1 MLASLTRYEGWV
13 LSVVVML
20 IVAYDAWR
28 RSADPIAGRE
38 LARAGGSA
46 WRRWRRWWPRVQ
58 AAEANAIFYGC
69 LAMSGIAGWVVWNAV
84 IFRAPLYFQTGQFAR
99 PSLWVTHSDRAIG
112 HWGVSFMT
120 YLYAVADNTGY
131 AALALGTAGFAYY
144 MVRTRLRAESVAPL
158 ALTGFFPFF
167 VYALYSGQRPLHV
180 MQINGVLYNVRFGL
194 LMTLPTAIFFGF
206 LVTAIPRH
214 TRPWL
219 RGAAV
224 AALVLAAAASP
235 VRLDTLTEAVDFRA
249 STAEHA
255 NAAAAQWLRRHY
267 DGGKVLMESFGNET
281 VTFSSRIPVGQII
294 YEGSFRQWQPA
305 LAYPAGHGISWIYMR
320 RTPGS
325 QDDVFRRLHDTVLL
339 NSYRLVYEDRARL
352 IYERGVPALLPA
364 RSQHSRRHA
373 ARHSRRH
380 AASNHVYSLR

>member
-1 MLASLTRYEGWV
+1 
-13 LSVVVML
+13 
-20 IVAYDAWR
+20 
-28 RSADPIAGRE
+28 
-38 LARAGGSA
+38 
-46 WRRWRRWWPRVQ
+46 
-58 AAEANAIFYGC
+58 
-69 LAMSGIAGWVVWNAV
+69 
-84 IFRAPLYFQTGQFAR
+84 
-99 PSLWVTHSDRAIG
+99 
-112 HWGVSFMT
+112 
-120 YLYAVADNTGY
+120 VADNAGY
-131 AALALGTAGFAYY
+131 VALALGAAGFAYY
-144 MVRTRLRAESVAPL
+144 LVRTRLRAESIAPL

-206 LVTAIPRH
+206 LVTAIQPHAR
-214 TRPWL
+214 TWL
-219 RGAAV
+219 RRVVA
-224 AALVLAAAASP
+224 AALVLAAVESSAL
-235 VRLDTLTEAVDFRA
+235 VLRGGIDTLTEAVDFRA
-249 STAEHA
+249 STAEQA

-325 QDDVFRRLHDTVLL
+325 QDDVYRRLHDTVLL

-352 IYERGVPALLPA
+352 IYERRGPALQRSSQRSA
-364 RSQHSRRHA
+364 RRSS
-373 ARHSRRH
+373 RHSRQH
-380 AASNHVYSLR
+380 AVSNHFHSLR